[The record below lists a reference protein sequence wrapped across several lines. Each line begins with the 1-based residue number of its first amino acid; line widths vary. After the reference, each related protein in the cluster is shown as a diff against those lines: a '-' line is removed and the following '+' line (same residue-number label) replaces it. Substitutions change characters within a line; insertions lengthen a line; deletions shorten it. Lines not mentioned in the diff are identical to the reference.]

1 MKQIAKLYWTIT
13 FVPPCIWCILQKI
26 LKIVKWFHKRHLPYF
41 RGNLALMR
49 QFSIIV
55 CTSKNLVF
63 CQSCFSLVSV
73 ISLARSL
80 RDTFAPNTMRDCQN
94 HCNNISFGTAK
105 KPEALELCYCRRR
118 PRRVDPPFSNGF
130 LFTKGY
136 WSVQ

>member
-1 MKQIAKLYWTIT
+1 MKQIAKLNWTIT

-41 RGNLALMR
+41 IGNLALMR

-80 RDTFAPNTMRDCQN
+80 RDLLLHPTQCGIVKITATTLV
-94 HCNNISFGTAK
+94 TAK
-105 KPEALELCYCRRR
+105 KRGLSMSLVLLGG
-118 PRRVDPPFSNGF
+118 VDPPFSNGF